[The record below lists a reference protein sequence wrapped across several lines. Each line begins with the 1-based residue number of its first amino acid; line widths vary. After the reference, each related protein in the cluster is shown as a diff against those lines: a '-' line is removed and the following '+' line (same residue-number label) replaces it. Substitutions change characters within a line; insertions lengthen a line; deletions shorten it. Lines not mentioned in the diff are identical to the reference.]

1 MPVFMGSLSV
11 FLTALRN
18 SDDGQTFVLFHQ
30 VFNDLMELCE
40 GGKTGHANRIR
51 ESST

>member
-1 MPVFMGSLSV
+1 MPVLWGRCL

-18 SDDGQTFVLFHQ
+18 SDDGQTFVSFHQ
-30 VFNDLMELCE
+30 VFNDFMELCE